1 MDYQIPTLEDHL
13 NHIQAV
19 RKKMLQV
26 STFLLVGEFLCVL
39 CICSIAW
46 ALFTVYSHW
55 ETEVLNFGTYMLV
68 ALSILA
74 GTLVAVPVCAALL
87 CEFRR
92 DALKRDVAMSE
103 MRIDI
108 ASGVSTAVREFFGS
122 SLPQYSKHFTGLGL
136 AEELLSISRD
146 MSAHNERA
154 YHVTTQALQL
164 LEKNGGIAGIKQEA
178 LKAGYLTTLMTGILD
193 VLSRHEDV
201 LQANEIDDEIEQV
214 VIDFKKHLLAAE

>member
-13 NHIQAV
+13 NHIQAT
-19 RKKMLQV
+19 RKKLLRI
-26 STFLLVGEFLCVL
+26 STFLLAGEFLCVV
-39 CICSIAW
+39 CICTIGWS
-46 ALFTVYSHW
+46 LFIVYSHW
-55 ETEVLNFGTYMLV
+55 EPMILSIGTYMQV
-68 ALSILA
+68 ALGVL
-74 GTLVAVPVCAALL
+74 GCTLVSVPVFAALL

-92 DALKRDVAMSE
+92 DTLKRDVAMSE

-108 ASGVSTAVREFFGS
+108 ATGVSTAVREFFGS
-122 SLPQYSKHFTGLGL
+122 SLPQYSHHFTGLGI

-154 YHVTTQALQL
+154 HHVTTQALQL
-164 LEKNGGIAGIKQEA
+164 LEQNGGIAGIKQEA

-201 LQANEIDDEIEQV
+201 LKASEIDDEIEQV
-214 VIDFKKHLLAAE
+214 VIDFQERLVAAE